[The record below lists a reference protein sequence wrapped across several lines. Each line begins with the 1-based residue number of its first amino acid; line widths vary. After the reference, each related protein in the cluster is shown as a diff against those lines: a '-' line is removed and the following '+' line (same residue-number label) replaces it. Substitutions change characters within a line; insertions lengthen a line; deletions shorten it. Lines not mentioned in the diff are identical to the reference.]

1 MRKNLA
7 LLSAAAALAVAPAHA
22 IDVPQS
28 RAEFVKAIEDGR
40 GADVET
46 IRIAQPLAKIYPLL
60 EERAKTCLDVTV
72 NRVGNVGYVE
82 RSSTDYNP
90 TVRRIGDDRAEFTL
104 QLAHNPRAVGS
115 TPPPGGL
122 YFIAADLR
130 ATGEGH
136 TEVLLYRPSLGT
148 QKITESLKAWLGG
161 DPAPCPKLR

>member
-1 MRKNLA
+1 MKNA
-7 LLSAAAALAVAPAHA
+7 LVVLPIVATLAVPALA

-46 IRIAQPLAKIYPLL
+46 IQIAQPLDKIYPVL

-72 NRVGNVGYVE
+72 NRVANVGYVE
-82 RSSTDYNP
+82 QSSTDYNP
-90 TVRRIGDDRAEFTL
+90 TVRRVADDRAEFTL

-115 TPPPGGL
+115 TPPAGGL
-122 YFIAADLR
+122 YFMAVDLR
-130 ATGEGH
+130 ATEGGH
-136 TEVLLYRPSLGT
+136 TEVVLYRPSLGT
-148 QKITESLKAWLGG
+148 KKITESLKAWLAG